1 MSSQCAY
8 PGLSSTPSHAGT
20 DQLSPF
26 RPRNVIVSRCVL
38 SFGNRTIHYS
48 DNHNKTRLAHS
59 APMNY
64 GRFASSGLGV
74 GTIQSGITAAT
85 FFFFLQN
92 NGAFVEYTYLSTAT
106 CGGGRY
112 KVDHST
118 RV

>member
-85 FFFFLQN
+85 FFFFFFAKQRR
-92 NGAFVEYTYLSTAT
+92 V
-106 CGGGRY
+106 CG
-112 KVDHST
+112 VHVLIHSDV
-118 RV
+118 RRGKI